1 MGSLRAVALG
11 FGLPLEAL
19 GLLRRERRLWGPAG
33 FPLALSLTAVVAAVA
48 TVWSFSPE
56 IQAAITAQL
65 PSLETGAWYTW
76 LWIGPARAGIWIGA
90 RLLFLLVAA
99 AAVLAALLVANL
111 LAAPFHDVLSRRVE
125 ELETGGVREAEGEG
139 LGDAARDA
147 LRSVLEEG
155 RRLGFF
161 VGVSALL
168 FALFWL
174 VPGGQLVAPPAMT
187 LFAIF
192 FLPLEYASYTL
203 DRRRLSF
210 REKRDWLRR
219 NSPVTLAYGG
229 AAFALCAV
237 PLLNVLAMPVLV
249 VAGTLLA
256 VRHR

>member
-1 MGSLRAVALG
+1 M
-11 FGLPLEAL
+11 
-19 GLLRRERRLWGPAG
+19 RERAPGQR
-33 FPLALSLTAVVAAVA
+33 SRAA
-48 TVWSFSPE
+48 
-56 IQAAITAQL
+56 
-65 PSLETGAWYTW
+65 Y
-76 LWIGPARAGIWIGA
+76 
-90 RLLFLLVAA
+90 
-99 AAVLAALLVANL
+99 L

-237 PLLNVLAMPVLV
+237 PLLNGLAMPVLV
-249 VAGTLLA
+249 VGGTLLV
-256 VRHR
+256 VRHGPDASWQPDEGAPFRARGGAAGSATSS